1 MNLRQY
7 LVRTMQRSVNSEMDF
22 LMELRVIIGASFV
35 CLVWGMLGPSKLFIG
50 IKCMRALVA
59 QKGHLNRTLGTFA
72 KSPRDLSWAAGK
84 TVSRPHTPGDP
95 LEKNGTCRSFW
106 H

>member
-7 LVRTMQRSVNSEMDF
+7 LVRTMQCSVNSEMDF

-50 IKCMRALVA
+50 IKCM
-59 QKGHLNRTLGTFA
+59 
-72 KSPRDLSWAAGK
+72 
-84 TVSRPHTPGDP
+84 
-95 LEKNGTCRSFW
+95 
-106 H
+106 